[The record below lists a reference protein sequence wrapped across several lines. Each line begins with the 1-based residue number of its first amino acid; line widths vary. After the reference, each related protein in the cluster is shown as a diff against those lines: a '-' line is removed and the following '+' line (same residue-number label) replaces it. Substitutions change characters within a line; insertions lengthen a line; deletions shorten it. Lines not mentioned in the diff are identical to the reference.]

1 MRAMPPDAWMYL
13 AMRLSTDWAWAT
25 TGAAN
30 AASSRRRVRRFMDV
44 SFAGAE
50 KIPSFGAMGKTPAL
64 VRAPGRVNLIGEHID
79 YCGLPVFPMA
89 IQRSVR
95 IAFDARADREVQ
107 LANRD
112 PGFAASTFTLTQQ
125 IPPARA
131 GDWSNYARA
140 AAQALVP
147 RFPNLRG
154 IDALVES
161 DLPIAAGLSSSSA
174 LVVAMALAILHA
186 NGVTM
191 ARLELMDLLAR
202 GERYVGTAGGG
213 MDQAIILGAQAGC
226 ASRIDF
232 HPLRLTP
239 TAVPADWQFI
249 VAWSLVH
256 AEKSGAARQAYN
268 ERTRQCDEA
277 RRLVATRLGQREDI
291 AYPALLAAAP
301 VEELLEVAEGGATLS
316 GVLSRRF
323 RHVVTEGT
331 RVRQAEAAMAAQ
343 DLATFG
349 QLLDASH
356 RSLRDDY
363 EVSRPELDRL
373 VELAREAGAAGA
385 RLTGAGFGG
394 SIVALCRAERAPE
407 VIAALRERLYA
418 PRGAA
423 GDVERYV
430 FRAEPSAGAEVL
442 TPGA

>member
-1 MRAMPPDAWMYL
+1 MA
-13 AMRLSTDWAWAT
+13 STQ
-25 TGAAN
+25 
-30 AASSRRRVRRFMDV
+30 
-44 SFAGAE
+44 
-50 KIPSFGAMGKTPAL
+50 MGV

-107 LANRD
+107 LGNRD

-131 GDWSNYARA
+131 GDWGNYARA
-140 AAQALVP
+140 AAQALVQ
-147 RFPNLRG
+147 RFPSLRG

-191 ARLELMDLLAR
+191 APLELMDLLAR

-213 MDQAIILGAQAGC
+213 MDQSIILGAQAGC
-226 ASRIDF
+226 ASRIEF

-239 TAVPADWQFI
+239 TPVPAGWRFI

-256 AEKSGAARQAYN
+256 AEKSGAVQQVYN
-268 ERTRQCDEA
+268 ERTRSSDEA
-277 RRLVATRLGQREDI
+277 RRLLARRLGLPESTT
-291 AYPALLAAAP
+291 YPALLEVGS
-301 VEELLEVAEGGATLS
+301 VEELLEAGSTLA
-316 GVLSRRF
+316 GQFARRF
-323 RHVVTEGT
+323 RHVVTEAM
-331 RVRQAEAAMAAQ
+331 RVGQAEAAMAAA
-343 DLATFG
+343 DLAAFG
-349 QLLDASH
+349 RLLDASH
-356 RSLRDDY
+356 ASLRDDY
-363 EVSRPELDRL
+363 EVSHPDLDQL

-394 SIVALCRAERAPE
+394 SIVALCPAGRAAE
-407 VIAALRERLYA
+407 VLAELEARFYA

-423 GDVERYV
+423 GAAGRYA
-430 FRAEPSAGAEVL
+430 FAAEPSGGAEVMR
-442 TPGA
+442 A

>member
-1 MRAMPPDAWMYL
+1 MA
-13 AMRLSTDWAWAT
+13 STD
-25 TGAAN
+25 
-30 AASSRRRVRRFMDV
+30 RYV
-44 SFAGAE
+44 
-50 KIPSFGAMGKTPAL
+50 

-89 IQRSVR
+89 LRQSVR
-95 IAFDARADREVQ
+95 IAFHPRADQETRLV
-107 LANRD
+107 NRD
-112 PGFAASTFTLTQQ
+112 PRFAPSAFAVSES
-125 IPPARA
+125 IPPAPA
-131 GDWSNYARA
+131 GAWSNYARA
-140 AAQALVP
+140 AAQALAQ
-147 RFPNLRG
+147 RFPDLRG
-154 IDALVES
+154 VDALVES

-174 LVVAMALAILHA
+174 LVVAMALAIMHA
-186 NGVTM
+186 NRVTVPS
-191 ARLELMDLLAR
+191 LELMDLLER

-249 VAWSLVH
+249 VASSLVH

-301 VEELLEVAEGGATLS
+301 VEELLQVAGGTLS
-316 GVLSRRF
+316 EVLSRRF

-331 RVRQAEAAMAAQ
+331 RVRQAEAAMVARDFTA
-343 DLATFG
+343 FG
-349 QLLDASH
+349 ELLDASH
-356 RSLRDDY
+356 QSLRDDY
-363 EVSRPELDRL
+363 EVSHPELDRL
-373 VELAREAGAAGA
+373 VGLAREAGAAGA

-394 SIVALCRAERAPE
+394 SIVALCRVERAPE
-407 VIAALRERLYA
+407 VVAALRERFYA

-423 GDVERYV
+423 DGVGRHM
-430 FRAEPSAGAEVL
+430 FTAEPSAGAEVL
-442 TPGA
+442 TPGARPG

>member
-1 MRAMPPDAWMYL
+1 MP
-13 AMRLSTDWAWAT
+13 STPPT
-25 TGAAN
+25 P
-30 AASSRRRVRRFMDV
+30 SSDPARV
-44 SFAGAE
+44 
-50 KIPSFGAMGKTPAL
+50 

-79 YCGLPVFPMA
+79 YCGLPVLPMA
-89 IQRSVR
+89 LGRSVR
-95 IAFDARADREVQ
+95 LAFHPRSDRETRLV
-107 LANRD
+107 NRD
-112 PGFAASTFTLTQQ
+112 PRFAPCAFAVSET
-125 IPPARA
+125 IPPAPT

-140 AAQALVP
+140 AVGAVAQ
-147 RFPNLRG
+147 RFPDLRG
-154 IDALVES
+154 VDALVES

-186 NGVTM
+186 NGVSV
-191 ARLELMDLLAR
+191 ASLELMELLGK

-239 TAVPADWQFI
+239 TAVPADWQFL
-249 VAWSLVH
+249 VAWSLVP

-268 ERTRQCDEA
+268 ERTHECDEA
-277 RRLVATRLGQREDI
+277 RRLVAMRLGQRDDI
-291 AYPALLAAAP
+291 TYPALLAAAS
-301 VEELLEVAEGGATLS
+301 VEQLLEVAGARATLS

-343 DLATFG
+343 DLAAFG

-356 RSLRDDY
+356 QSLRDDY
-363 EVSRPELDRL
+363 EVSHPELDRL

-394 SIVALCRAERAPE
+394 SIVGLCRAERAPE
-407 VIAALRERLYA
+407 VRDALRDRFYA

-423 GDVERYV
+423 GDVERYL

-442 TPGA
+442 TPGASPG

>member
-1 MRAMPPDAWMYL
+1 MT
-13 AMRLSTDWAWAT
+13 STDL
-25 TGAAN
+25 AA
-30 AASSRRRVRRFMDV
+30 A
-44 SFAGAE
+44 FAHA
-50 KIPSFGAMGKTPAL
+50 FGAPPSSAGPVHV

-89 IQRSVR
+89 LRRSVR
-95 IAFDARADREVQ
+95 IAFHPRSDRETRLV
-107 LANRD
+107 NRD
-112 PGFAASTFTLTQQ
+112 PRFAPSAFAVNES
-125 IPPARA
+125 IAPAPA
-131 GDWSNYARA
+131 GDWSNYPRA
-140 AAQALVP
+140 AVGAVAR
-147 RFPNLRG
+147 RFPDLRG
-154 IDALVES
+154 VDALVES

-186 NGVTM
+186 NSVSV
-191 ARLELMDLLAR
+191 ASLELMELLGK

-213 MDQAIILGAQAGC
+213 MDQAIILGARSGY

-256 AEKSGAARQAYN
+256 AEKSGGARQAYN
-268 ERTRQCDEA
+268 ERTQQCDAA
-277 RRLVATRLGQREDI
+277 RRLVAARLGKPEDT
-291 AYPALLAAAP
+291 AYPALLAAAS
-301 VEELLEVAEGGATLS
+301 VEELLKVAGATLS
-316 GVLSRRF
+316 AGLARRF

-331 RVRQAEAAMAAQ
+331 RVPQAEAAMAAR
-343 DLATFG
+343 DLAAFG

-363 EVSRPELDRL
+363 DVSHPELDRL

-394 SIVALCRAERAPE
+394 SIVALCRVERAPE
-407 VIAALRERLYA
+407 VVAALRERFYA

-423 GDVERYV
+423 DDVGRHV
-430 FRAEPSAGAEVL
+430 FMAVPSAGAEVL
-442 TPGA
+442 TPGASPG